1 MYSVLCQMSV
11 ITYFYIVLL
20 SKYQSLF
27 CSIHSVVELSITEVR
42 SPLWKEL
49 NFPLNPLPVLLT
61 TRGDNGLG
69 DLPGVRVA
77 HDATHIQDGPEDVCP
92 SHHWG
97 TSRSTNPTSCSWIW
111 GQGGWQLWRDK
122 GDGFEDSSCW
132 GKKNYIMVWEEKT
145 YTHIH
150 TYLFTYTCTS
160 IYWLKTN
167 YEKLSLGLKVDT
179 VLHMHTLTCT
189 LSLTGYL
196 CDSCSV
202 HVQPLRAYNDT
213 IIYS

>member
-27 CSIHSVVELSITEVR
+27 CSIHSVEELSITEVR

-49 NFPLNPLPVLLT
+49 NFSLNPLPVLLT
-61 TRGDNGLG
+61 TRGDNGPG

-97 TSRSTNPTSCSWIW
+97 TSRSTNSTSCSWIW
-111 GQGGWQLWRDK
+111 GQGGWQLWRIRVRDLK
-122 GDGFEDSSCW
+122 IVAVE
-132 GKKNYIMVWEEKT
+132 GKKIILWSESKRH
-145 YTHIH
+145 THI
-150 TYLFTYTCTS
+150 Y
-160 IYWLKTN
+160 I
-167 YEKLSLGLKVDT
+167 
-179 VLHMHTLTCT
+179 
-189 LSLTGYL
+189 
-196 CDSCSV
+196 
-202 HVQPLRAYNDT
+202 P
-213 IIYS
+213 IYSYILVHLYID